1 LGHLGYISWNIFI
14 QFSEVFLHL
23 IVGISVTHDYR
34 LVVAVADTSYAFW
47 FFGGGG
53 GKKKPQASVAAV
65 QPNSGQSQSFN
76 GDGAGK
82 DKANGVQ
89 LNAAPEPNSVPEPAT
104 MILLGAGLA
113 GLAISQR
120 KKFQK

>member
-1 LGHLGYISWNIFI
+1 MRK
-14 QFSEVFLHL
+14 FLQVL
-23 IVGISVTHDYR
+23 LCSM

-53 GKKKPQASVAAV
+53 GDKKKSKASVAAV
-65 QPNSGQSQSFN
+65 QPNSGPSQSIN
-76 GDGAGK
+76 GDGAG
-82 DKANGVQ
+82 NGNVSGVQ
-89 LNAAPEPNSVPEPAT
+89 ANAVTVPNAVPEPAT

-120 KKFQK
+120 KKFKK